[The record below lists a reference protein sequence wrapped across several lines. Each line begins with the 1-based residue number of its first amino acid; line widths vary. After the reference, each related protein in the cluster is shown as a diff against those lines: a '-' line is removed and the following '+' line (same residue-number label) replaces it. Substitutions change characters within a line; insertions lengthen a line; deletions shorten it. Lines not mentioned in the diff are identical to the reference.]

1 MFTTIL
7 VAMFVAS
14 SADLS
19 EEAKKELKAME
30 GDWTVVAMA
39 TDGKD
44 RELPVDEQI
53 AVTVKGKMFTFGKFG
68 DGEVTAIDPT
78 LKPKIVDFK
87 MLRKPESGVTNEG
100 IFKLEKDTLT
110 VVVYL
115 GEDTKRPA
123 NFEIP
128 EDAKTIR
135 FTLKRAK

>member
-1 MFTTIL
+1 MFTAVL
-7 VAMFVAS
+7 VAMFAAP
-14 SADLS
+14 ADLS
-19 EEAKKELKAME
+19 EDAKKELKAME

-39 TDGKD
+39 SDGKE
-44 RELPVDEQI
+44 RELPADEQI
-53 AVTVKGKMFTFGKFG
+53 AVTVKGKVFTFGKFG
-68 DGEVTAIDPT
+68 DGEVTALDPT

-110 VVVYL
+110 IAVYL
-115 GEDTKRPA
+115 GEDTKRPT

-128 EDAKTIR
+128 EDAKTVR